1 MGKGLKFSLHNF
13 EELPS
18 TMDKANQMA
27 MRGADEGA
35 VIIASKQTKGRG
47 RDGNVWESPEGG
59 LYMSVLLRPALWA
72 SESHKLV
79 YLAGNSAASALAGAI
94 GKRIEIK
101 WPNDLIYADQ
111 KVGGVLCEGYSV
123 GRELEFG
130 IVGIGINTNV
140 TGFVPDL
147 AAKATSVLQIT
158 GFELDNDKLAG
169 SVLNE
174 ISRRYEDF
182 PDNFRE
188 LLGEW
193 RELTNT
199 LGRNVIVDGVRG
211 KAMDIDEEGYLL
223 FVDEDGEETWI
234 VSGTIE
240 YP

>member
-1 MGKGLKFSLHNF
+1 MGRELKFSLHNF
-13 EELPS
+13 EALTS

-27 MRGADEGA
+27 KRGADEGSV
-35 VIIASKQTKGRG
+35 VITSKQTKGRG
-47 RDGNVWESPEGG
+47 RNRSLWESPEGG
-59 LYMSVLLRPALWA
+59 LYMSVILRPAVWA

-79 YLAGNSAASALAGAI
+79 YLAGNAAASALAGTI

-101 WPNDLIYADQ
+101 WPNDLMYAEK
-111 KVGGVLCEGYSV
+111 KVGGVLCESYSV

-130 IVGIGINTNV
+130 IMGIGINTNV
-140 TGFVPDL
+140 TSFAPDL
-147 AAKATSVLQIT
+147 VGKATSVHQIT

-182 PDNFRE
+182 PDNFQE
-188 LLGEW
+188 LLDEW
-193 RELTNT
+193 RELTTT
-199 LGRNVIVDGVRG
+199 LGRDIICDGVKGR
-211 KAMDIDEEGYLL
+211 ARDIDEEGYLL

>member
-1 MGKGLKFSLHNF
+1 MRETLRFSLHNF
-13 EELPS
+13 ETLPS

-47 RDGNVWESPEGG
+47 RNGSIWESPKGG
-59 LYMSVLLRPALWA
+59 LYMSVILRPALWA

-79 YLAGNSAASALAGAI
+79 YLAGNSAASALAGTI

-101 WPNDLIYADQ
+101 WPNDLVYADQ

-130 IVGIGINTNV
+130 VVGIGINTNV
-140 TGFVPDL
+140 TGFVSDL
-147 AAKATSVLQIT
+147 GTRATSVRQIT
-158 GFELDNDKLAG
+158 GFELDNDKLVG
-169 SVLNE
+169 SILNE

-188 LLGEW
+188 LLDEW
-193 RELTNT
+193 REINIT
-199 LGRNVIVDGVRG
+199 LGRSVVCDGVRG
-211 KAMDIDEEGYLL
+211 KAVDVDEDGYLL
-223 FVDEDGEETWI
+223 FIDEDGEETWI
-234 VSGTIE
+234 VSATIE